1 MLNEK
6 PWTRYGAEDSLPF
19 ISSNV
24 CNNCMLKRTQGDFP
38 GSPVVKT
45 LCFQCRGCR
54 FYPDQGTM
62 IPQTHGMAKIKK

>member
-6 PWTRYGAEDSLPF
+6 PGTRYGAEDSLPF

-24 CNNCMLKRTQGDFP
+24 CNNCMLKRAQGDFP

-45 LCFQCRGCR
+45 LSFQCRGCR
-54 FYPDQGTM
+54 FYP
-62 IPQTHGMAKIKK
+62 